1 MSKNYEKEITVKKLT
16 NFTMIMILLAPV
28 VFYAC
33 GDTDNITLSP
43 DTQNQI
49 SVVGSSTIN
58 KSPDIATTQI
68 GVQTIAKEVDPAIN
82 ENNKKAEAIIA
93 VLRNTGIAEKDI
105 RTSSFNIT
113 PQRDYQQ
120 PNYPIF
126 GYQVDNMLSVTF
138 RDLTKVGK
146 GLQNAINAGANNIYG
161 VSFTLADPE
170 SARSEARTLAIQD
183 ARKKAESMASAAGIT
198 LGKIISV
205 NEVSS
210 SVSVDSRNYDKAAA
224 EAAVPIQSGEL
235 GVTVQV
241 QLTYLIQ

>member
-1 MSKNYEKEITVKKLT
+1 MKKLT
-16 NFTMIMILLAPV
+16 NFMMIMILLVPV

-33 GDTDNITLSP
+33 GDTDNITLSSES
-43 DTQNQI
+43 QNQMR
-49 SVVGSSTIN
+49 VVGSSSIN

-82 ENNKKAEAIIA
+82 ENNRKAEAIIA
-93 VLRNTGIAEKDI
+93 ALRNMGIAEKDI

-120 PNYPIF
+120 PNYPLI
-126 GYQVDNMLSVTF
+126 GYQIDNMLSVTF

-183 ARKKAESMASAAGIT
+183 ARKKAENMASAAGIT

-210 SVSVDSRNYDKAAA
+210 AVSVDSRNYDKAAA
-224 EAAVPIQSGEL
+224 EGQVPIQPGEL
-235 GVTVQV
+235 GVVVQV
-241 QLTYLIQ
+241 ELVYLIK

>member
-1 MSKNYEKEITVKKLT
+1 MKKLT
-16 NFTMIMILLAPV
+16 NFLMIMVVLVPV

-43 DTQNQI
+43 TPQNQM
-49 SVVGSSTIN
+49 SVVGSASIN
-58 KSPDIATTQI
+58 KTPDIATTQI
-68 GVQTIAKEVDPAIN
+68 GVQTIAKDVDSAIN
-82 ENNKKAEAIIA
+82 ENNTKADAIITA
-93 VLRNTGIAEKDI
+93 LRNTGIAEKDI
-105 RTSSFNIT
+105 RTSSFNIM
-113 PQRDYQQ
+113 PQKDYQQ
-120 PNYPIF
+120 PNYPIV

-146 GLQNAINAGANNIYG
+146 ALQNAINAGANNIYG

-183 ARKKAESMASAAGIT
+183 ARKKAENMASAAGIT

-224 EAAVPIQSGEL
+224 EGAVPIQPGEL

-241 QLTYLIQ
+241 QIIYLIQ